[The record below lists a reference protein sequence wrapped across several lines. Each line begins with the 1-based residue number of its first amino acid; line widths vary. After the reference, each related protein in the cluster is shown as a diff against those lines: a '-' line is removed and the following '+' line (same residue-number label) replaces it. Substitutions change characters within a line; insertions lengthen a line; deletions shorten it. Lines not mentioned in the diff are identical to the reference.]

1 LQESQSGAIVGAM
14 TKRKDRHRPSQKGKP
29 TRRRNKSRRD
39 PIDQEAI
46 VRFLGSSDYRPMR
59 YSELVAALQVPDEQL
74 QAVSDILHDLKHEGV
89 IVNLKH
95 KGLALSR
102 KADVMSGRIVFTRGG
117 AAFVNCPASK
127 REVFIPP
134 RDTGTAMPNDMV
146 LVRLRPNRRGG
157 DGFEGTVIRVEER
170 ASTTIVG
177 TLSQGKQVWVVE
189 PLRATIQHKIIIAD
203 PGEAELGD
211 RVLVRISEWDDP
223 QLPPEGEI
231 VEVIG
236 PADDAALDTLSV
248 IKAYELP
255 TEFPIEVIQEAETA
269 VIDEETIA
277 KRLDFRRRFVFTI
290 DPKTARDYDD
300 ALSIERSKGGWKLGV
315 HIADVSHFVQPD
327 SALDREALKR
337 GTSVYLP
344 DRVIP
349 MLPEQLSNGLCSLK
363 ENRDRLAFTAFI
375 TLDDQ
380 ANVLRCE
387 FRETVIHSRLRL
399 TYEQALEV
407 LENEPGTPLKS
418 AGVDKRAS
426 ERIHQI
432 NDLARQLRS
441 RRFGDGALNM
451 SLPDVKIVIGEEG
464 HIDALEPQSS
474 DIAHELIE
482 ECMLLANEQVCRALS
497 TRGWTHMHRIHD
509 EPSPQKLANLEN
521 IFAISGISSGDLTN
535 RMNLVSI
542 LTEIADMPQAHAWNT
557 AVLRSMKK
565 AEYSHKAIGHYGL
578 AKPFYSHFT
587 SPIRRYPD
595 LVEHR
600 LLKAMIAGP
609 TPCYSGRKV
618 AEFAE
623 KCSELENRAATAER
637 DVIELKKVRYFQ
649 DQLASGDLNEY
660 DAVVVDVK
668 NHGVMI
674 DVPEVQAYGMIH
686 VSKLSDDFYEFS
698 PLHMEL
704 RARHSDRVLRIGSLL
719 QVHIARVDAG
729 RRFFDFVP
737 TKLPEAGEGPP
748 RVERKPPKK
757 GKKHAHKKRG
767 HKKHDHKKH
776 DHKTPG
782 HKKQGQKPPKRR
794 GK

>member
-1 LQESQSGAIVGAM
+1 M
-14 TKRKDRHRPSQKGKP
+14 TKQKDRHNRPSQKGKP
-29 TRRRNKSRRD
+29 TRSSAPRRD
-39 PIDQEAI
+39 STIDQEAI
-46 VRFLGSSDYRPMR
+46 IRFLGSAEYRPMR
-59 YSELVAALQVPDEQL
+59 YSELITALQVPDGQL

-89 IVNLKH
+89 VVNLKH
-95 KGLALSR
+95 KGLALAR

-134 RDTGTAMPNDMV
+134 RDTGTAMPNDQV

-157 DGFEGTVIRVEER
+157 NTMEGTVVRVEER
-170 ASTTIVG
+170 ASSTVVG
-177 TLSQGKQVWVVE
+177 TLSQGKHVWFVE
-189 PLRATIQHKIIIAD
+189 PLRATIQHKIMVAD

-211 RVLVRISEWDDP
+211 RVLVRIAEWDDP
-223 QLPPEGEI
+223 QLNPEGEI

-248 IKAYELP
+248 IRAYELP
-255 TEFPIEVIQEAETA
+255 MEFPIEVIQEAETA
-269 VIDEETIA
+269 VIDEASFEG
-277 KRLDFRRRFVFTI
+277 RLDFRRRFVFTI
-290 DPKTARDYDD
+290 DPKTAKDYDD
-300 ALSIERSKGGWKLGV
+300 AISIEKSKGGWKLGV
-315 HIADVSHFVQPD
+315 HIADVSHFVTPG

-349 MLPEQLSNGLCSLK
+349 MLPEQLSNGLCSLH
-363 ENRDRLAFTAFI
+363 ENRDRLAFSAFI
-375 TLDDQ
+375 TLDEN

-407 LENEPGTPLKS
+407 LENEPGAPLKS
-418 AGVDKRAS
+418 VGVDRRAS
-426 ERIHQI
+426 ERIHQVHE
-432 NDLARQLRS
+432 LTRQLRS
-441 RRFGDGALNM
+441 QRFSDGALNM
-451 SLPDVKIVIGEEG
+451 SLPDVKIVIGTEG

-482 ECMLLANEQVCRALS
+482 ECMLLANEQVSRTLS
-497 TRGWTHMHRIHD
+497 GRGWTHMHRIHD
-509 EPSPQKLANLEN
+509 EPSPEKLANLEN
-521 IFAISGISSGDLTN
+521 IFAIAGIAAGDLTN
-535 RMNLVSI
+535 RKNLVSI

-565 AEYSHKAIGHYGL
+565 AEYSHKSIGHFGL
-578 AKPFYSHFT
+578 AKQFYSHFT

-600 LLKAMIAGP
+600 LLKALIAGK
-609 TPCYSGRKV
+609 TTCYESRKI

-623 KCSELENRAATAER
+623 KCSALESRAVTAER

-649 DQLASGDLNEY
+649 DQLVSGDLNEY
-660 DAVVVDVK
+660 EAVVVDVK

-686 VSKLSDDFYEFS
+686 VSKLSDDFYEFF
-698 PLHMEL
+698 PLQMEL
-704 RARHSDRVLRIGSLL
+704 RARNSNRVLRIGSLL
-719 QVHIARVDAG
+719 SVHIARVDAG
-729 RRFFDFVP
+729 RRFFDFSP
-737 TKLPEAGEGPP
+737 TKLPEATDAPP
-748 RVERKPPKK
+748 RVERKPKHDKK
-757 GKKHAHKKRG
+757 SKKHG

-776 DHKTPG
+776 A
-782 HKKQGQKPPKRR
+782 KKRKH
-794 GK
+794 